1 VSDRLGRARRAL
13 LGPLLRAWARSLRV
27 TVLGQDAHDAAL
39 ARGPV
44 VFACY
49 HGELL
54 PLLLL
59 HRDRGHVGLASQSRD
74 GGRISEAL
82 TALGYGL
89 VRGSSSRG
97 GVGALLG
104 LRAALRDQR
113 RSVAITVD
121 GPRGPRGRPQP
132 GALALARS
140 AGAPMLAVRAWAQ
153 PGLHLGSWD
162 RFLLPAPFARLQ
174 LRYQLVESLD
184 ERGLIDA
191 LGPVEAAISPSR

>member
-1 VSDRLGRARRAL
+1 MIGLVEGARRGL
-13 LGPLLRAWARSLRV
+13 LGALLRAWAVSLRARV
-27 TVLGQDAHDAAL
+27 DGQEAHDAAL
-39 ARGPV
+39 AEGPV

-59 HRDRGHVGLASQSRD
+59 HRDRGHVGLASRSRD
-74 GGRISEAL
+74 GGVAGEAL

-97 GVGALLG
+97 GVGALLS

-121 GPRGPRGRPQP
+121 GPRGPRGVPQP
-132 GALALARS
+132 GALSLARS
-140 AGAPMLAVRAWAQ
+140 TGAPVLAVRVWAQ
-153 PGLHLGSWD
+153 PALRLASWD
-162 RFLLPAPFARLQ
+162 RFLLPAPFARLY
-174 LRYQLVESLD
+174 LRYQRVERLD
-184 ERGLIDA
+184 EQGLLAA
-191 LGPVEAAISPSR
+191 LGPVDALASPSR